1 MHWVS
6 YLSIPVLVYGNNVIT
21 VVSDDDDDKKH
32 LTNKGTYYSNL
43 ATLWYRRFSYGGWM
57 VNKLPIRRVLE
68 I

>member
-32 LTNKGTYYSNL
+32 LTNKGTYL
-43 ATLWYRRFSYGGWM
+43 L
-57 VNKLPIRRVLE
+57 
-68 I
+68 